1 MKGDT
6 TMQGYMTARQ
16 AAKYLGYG
24 INYISYLCS
33 KGKLP
38 GAKKFGN
45 LMWAIP
51 EKSVYDYEPG
61 LQGFALLYKRKRD
74 KEQAEREAKL
84 IEMNAAI
91 QEAKTRRRET
101 E

>member
-1 MKGDT
+1 MVDE
-6 TMQGYMTARQ
+6 YMTTEQ
-16 AAKYLGYG
+16 AAEYLKRTKRA
-24 INYISYLCS
+24 ICNLCS
-33 KGKLP
+33 IGKLP
-38 GAKKFGN
+38 GATKVGKRV
-45 LMWAIP
+45 WIIP
-51 EKSVYDYEPG
+51 EKSVYEYKPG

>member
-1 MKGDT
+1 
-6 TMQGYMTARQ
+6 
-16 AAKYLGYG
+16 
-24 INYISYLCS
+24 
-33 KGKLP
+33 
-38 GAKKFGN
+38 
-45 LMWAIP
+45 MWIIP
-51 EKSVYDYEPG
+51 EKSVYDYKPG

-91 QEAKTRRRET
+91 QEAKTRQRET